1 MLDDRTI
8 WYNISLTDGL
18 GPAAAQKIAI
28 RLDELRCGPEI
39 ILEKDADWLHTEF
52 GLSIR
57 VSEALLL
64 QIEQPI
70 ALPEVEYPVAMLLPG
85 DDEFPS
91 ERFSQANPPLPVVL
105 WALGDRRL
113 LNHGGLSIGVAG
125 SRDAHE
131 LAIEAT
137 KELARSASNS
147 GHLVVSGL
155 AQGVD
160 TAAHEGAL
168 IGKTGTIGVMAS
180 GVKRHQGFMPT
191 DENDSVCLISQFM
204 PNEPW
209 SGPRAMQ
216 RNSVIAAL
224 SDRVVIAAA
233 GKSGGSW
240 EMAQLCLKKKK
251 PLYVMNFDEDIAP
264 GNQSL
269 IKAGGLAL
277 ELDALDKCWTDE
289 ALGDEPPSL
298 F

>member
-1 MLDDRTI
+1 LLDDRTI

-39 ILEKDADWLHTEF
+39 ILEKDADWLQSEF
-52 GLSIR
+52 GLSAR
-57 VSEALLL
+57 VSESLLL
-64 QIEQPI
+64 QIGQSI
-70 ALPEVEYPVAMLLPG
+70 SLPEIEYPISILLPG
-85 DDEFPS
+85 DAEFPND
-91 ERFSQANPPLPVVL
+91 RFNRANPALPVVL

-113 LNHGGLSIGVAG
+113 LNHRSLSIGIAG

-137 KELARSASNS
+137 RELAKSASSN
-147 GHLVVSGL
+147 GNLIVSGL

-168 IGKTGTIGVMAS
+168 LGRSGTIGVMAS
-180 GVKRHQGFMPT
+180 GVKRHQGFMPA
-191 DENDSVCLISQFM
+191 DETDSVCLISQFM

-216 RNSVIAAL
+216 RNSVIASL
-224 SDRVVIAAA
+224 SDRVVVAAS
-233 GKSGGSW
+233 GTSGGSW
-240 EMAQLCLKKKK
+240 EMAQLCLKRKK
-251 PLYVMNFDEDIAP
+251 PLYVMNFDEDISP
-264 GNQSL
+264 GNQAL
-269 IKAGGLAL
+269 INAGGIAL
-277 ELDALDKCWTDE
+277 ELDAIDKCWTDE
-289 ALGDEPPSL
+289 VAGDEPLSL

>member
-18 GPAAAQKIAI
+18 GPAAAQKIAV

-39 ILEKDADWLHTEF
+39 ILDKDADWLQSEF
-52 GLSIR
+52 GLSAR
-57 VSEALLL
+57 VSESLLV
-64 QIEQPI
+64 QIEQSI
-70 ALPEVEYPVAMLLPG
+70 SLPEIEYPISMLLPG
-85 DDEFPS
+85 DEEFPND
-91 ERFSQANPPLPVVL
+91 RFNKANPALPVVL

-113 LNHGGLSIGVAG
+113 LNHRGLSIGIAG

-137 KELARSASNS
+137 RELAKRASSS
-147 GHLVVSGL
+147 GHLIVSGL

-168 IGKTGTIGVMAS
+168 LGRSGTIGVMAS
-180 GVKRHQGFMPT
+180 GVKRHQGFMPA
-191 DENDSVCLISQFM
+191 DENDLVCLVSQFM
-204 PNEPW
+204 PNQPW

-216 RNSVIAAL
+216 RNSVIASL
-224 SDRVVIAAA
+224 SDRVVIAAS

-251 PLYVMNFDEDIAP
+251 PLYVMDFDEDVAP

-269 IKAGGLAL
+269 ITAGGI
-277 ELDALDKCWTDE
+277 ALDVGELEKCWSE
-289 ALGDEPPSL
+289 EPEDGAPLSL